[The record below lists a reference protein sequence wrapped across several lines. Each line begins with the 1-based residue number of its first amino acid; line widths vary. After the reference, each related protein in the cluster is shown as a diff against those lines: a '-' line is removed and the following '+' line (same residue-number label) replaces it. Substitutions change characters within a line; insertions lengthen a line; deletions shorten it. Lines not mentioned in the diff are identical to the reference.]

1 MTAKAGTHES
11 AAPTSDVF
19 VLPSVTRRKE
29 RECPAGTMTNAEV
42 ALSSSCDK
50 AACLA
55 TAAKQG
61 RYCGRDGGK
70 TIH

>member
-1 MTAKAGTHES
+1 MTAKAGTYES
-11 AAPTSDVF
+11 AAPISDVF

-29 RECPAGTMTNAEV
+29 MECTMTNAEV

-61 RYCGRDGGK
+61 RYCG
-70 TIH
+70 